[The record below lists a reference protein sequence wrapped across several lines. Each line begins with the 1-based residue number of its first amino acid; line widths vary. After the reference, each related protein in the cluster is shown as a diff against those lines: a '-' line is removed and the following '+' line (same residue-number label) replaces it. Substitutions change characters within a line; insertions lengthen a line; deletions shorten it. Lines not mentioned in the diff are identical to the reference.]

1 MVEIFTSTGL
11 LGGPSLA
18 PAPLEPQLESNFV
31 SNGLLGTGPSP
42 LGIPQDGQTSN
53 SGEKSVGDAEMRSPL
68 SFSNGATLQS
78 DFVSNGLLGG
88 PSSEMVPEDLV
99 FRANGLLGSD
109 NGPRDSAF
117 ASNTQPSQSQDDSFL
132 NISDILGIRPNES
145 SRSSRAPHTPITLPR
160 APVRATTFSGRTMYI
175 KRKTRVLSAPNKTSN
190 PSGMGK
196 LLDVPI
202 HRLMDE
208 ISATAASKLTRLAP
222 IEPMKKSTL
231 APEDTLWVD
240 RYRPRRFTELLG
252 NERVARETMM
262 WVKQWDWCVFG
273 KKRSKKRQREDDEN
287 YNPDDEY
294 HRPKEKLLLI
304 SGPPGLGK
312 TTLAH
317 VIAVQAGY
325 EVMEINASDARSA
338 QVVDDRIRPTLEAG
352 SAVGSTKPVLL
363 IIDEIDGATGGDNSS
378 SFVQKLVSLTF
389 DRPRNKRKARDQKE
403 KRPLL
408 RPIICICNDQNAHAL
423 AKLRPHARQIRCTRP
438 ADIHIVK
445 RLREICD
452 IEGLKA
458 DTRALSTLVGVAKGD
473 MRGCLNTL
481 QFIKSRNEDVT
492 EPLIRR
498 ATVGM
503 KEADT
508 SITNVINELF
518 APLSRK
524 RAKELGIGEEE
535 ESRYASRLSRAIEGL
550 NNPSSISNGC
560 FAHYANC
567 CRHDANMSS
576 HKKGTEWLATY
587 DLFSSIM
594 YSEGDFGLHSYL
606 SYFLVP
612 FHPLFKERGGQRI
625 ERDSTDWDN
634 LQLTRSNDD
643 IYKSLSNGVRT
654 ASGRSAGDYRH
665 LITGQTLQLE
675 FAPFINRII
684 SPPLRP
690 VNSQV
695 IKPTERAL
703 LLRLVEIMVALE
715 LRFIQEKAEDG
726 QLVYRLD
733 PPIDVFVTY
742 DGKRAADIAV
752 SRYAVRHLVATEID
766 AALIARQAD
775 AVEKSKGSK
784 QSDFFGK
791 ASRKLPEAAEDV
803 ADGHGGVEG
812 DGELRRAD
820 RSEDVPA
827 NKRARPQ
834 AEKIDI
840 ADKPP
845 VDFFGRLITVP
856 NSGIGSKSGI
866 GKKILKEY
874 QVKYQFL
881 EGNSAAVRKP
891 VKVSTFL

>member
-1 MVEIFTSTGL
+1 
-11 LGGPSLA
+11 
-18 PAPLEPQLESNFV
+18 
-31 SNGLLGTGPSP
+31 
-42 LGIPQDGQTSN
+42 
-53 SGEKSVGDAEMRSPL
+53 
-68 SFSNGATLQS
+68 
-78 DFVSNGLLGG
+78 
-88 PSSEMVPEDLV
+88 
-99 FRANGLLGSD
+99 
-109 NGPRDSAF
+109 
-117 ASNTQPSQSQDDSFL
+117 
-132 NISDILGIRPNES
+132 
-145 SRSSRAPHTPITLPR
+145 
-160 APVRATTFSGRTMYI
+160 
-175 KRKTRVLSAPNKTSN
+175 
-190 PSGMGK
+190 MGN

-208 ISATAASKLTRLAP
+208 LSVTAALRFNRSSNAGTAKRSSLG
-222 IEPMKKSTL
+222 
-231 APEDTLWVD
+231 PEDTLWVD
-240 RYRPRRFTELLG
+240 RYRPLRFTELLG
-252 NERVARETMM
+252 NERVARETMA

-273 KKRSKKRQREDDEN
+273 KKKSKKRQREDDEN
-287 YNPDDEY
+287 FNPDDEY

-317 VIAVQAGY
+317 VIAAQAGY

-338 QVVDDRIRPTLEAG
+338 QVVDDRIRPALESG

-378 SFVQKLVSLTF
+378 SFIQKLVSLTF
-389 DRPRNKRKARDQKE
+389 DRPRNKRKARDQRE

-423 AKLRPHARQIRCTRP
+423 SKLRPHARQIRYTRP

-445 RLREICD
+445 RLREICET
-452 IEGLKA
+452 EGLRA

-473 MRGCLNTL
+473 LRGCLNTL
-481 QFIKSRNEDVT
+481 QFIKSRNEEVT

-508 SITNVINELF
+508 SMTSVINEIF

-524 RAKELGIGEEE
+524 RIKELGMGEDEE
-535 ESRYASRLSRAIEGL
+535 ARYVNRLSRAVEGL
-550 NNPSSISNGC
+550 NNPSSIANGC

-567 CRHDANMSS
+567 RHHDANMSN
-576 HKKGTEWLATY
+576 HEKATEWLVAY
-587 DLFSSIM
+587 DTFSSVM
-594 YSEGDFGLHSYL
+594 YADGDFGLHSYL

-612 FHPLFKERGGQRI
+612 FHALFRERGAQRI

-634 LQLTRSNDD
+634 LQLTRANDE

-654 ASGRSAGDYRH
+654 SSGRNAGNYRH
-665 LITGQTLQLE
+665 LITGQVLQLE
-675 FAPFINRII
+675 FAPYINRII

-695 IKPTERAL
+695 IKPGEKAL
-703 LLRLVEIMVALE
+703 LERLVEIMVALE
-715 LRFIQEKAEDG
+715 LRFVQEKAEDG

-752 SRYAVRHLVATEID
+752 SRYAVRHLVAAEID

-775 AVEKSKGSK
+775 AVEKGKGGGAKSG
-784 QSDFFGK
+784 FFSRASGK
-791 ASRKLPEAAEDV
+791 KAEVPEAEPGDAR
-803 ADGHGGVEG
+803 DGGEG
-812 DGELRRAD
+812 DSDRLRRAD
-820 RSEDVPA
+820 PSEAEPP
-827 NKRARPQ
+827 NKRARSQPQ
-834 AEKIDI
+834 EKIDI

-845 VDFFGRLITVP
+845 VDFFGRLIAVP
-856 NSGIGSKSGI
+856 VSKGG
-866 GKKILKEY
+866 GKSAKGGGGGTKEY
-874 QVKYQFL
+874 GVKYQYL

-891 VKVSTFL
+891 IKVSSFL